1 MDVHLTKNVSIGID
15 LYPYILLYRFIQ
27 IISLENHLGFPWL
40 LKGFPRFFIY
50 IYIHASLSQGERPFY
65 WIYYTW
71 ASPHPA
77 ILSRAAVCFGDIL
90 GACGQTA

>member
-1 MDVHLTKNVSIGID
+1 MLCYT
-15 LYPYILLYRFIQ
+15 YIYIIIYIIIQ

-50 IYIHASLSQGERPFY
+50 IHASLSQGERPFY

-71 ASPHPA
+71 AYRHPA